1 MRFKKKKLVKNLYF
15 IVQKVTKLLRKK
27 IVQELV
33 QLVLRVP
40 VQVLVLKKTK
50 VLVLRVVLK
59 VSGAD

>member
-15 IVQKVTKLLRKK
+15 IVPKVTKLLRKK